1 MNLHKVEFIRSVA
14 KSSDFIQDGLP
25 QIAFAGKSNVG
36 KSSVINRLL
45 QRKNFARVG
54 EAPGKT
60 VHVNYFLVDGR
71 VYLVDLPGYGYAKT
85 GRDERRRWDELINGY
100 FEAQRPVALLVQ
112 LLDSRHAP
120 SADDGQMMEYLRYH
134 SIPFL
139 AALTKADKLKTAQK
153 RQAMQDFRQF
163 CLPYGAEGVIL
174 TSAQDGFGMEEL
186 RSRISLACETQR

>member
-1 MNLHKVEFIRSVA
+1 M
-14 KSSDFIQDGLP
+14 
-25 QIAFAGKSNVG
+25 
-36 KSSVINRLL
+36 
-45 QRKNFARVG
+45 
-54 EAPGKT
+54 
-60 VHVNYFLVDGR
+60 
-71 VYLVDLPGYGYAKT
+71 
-85 GRDERRRWDELINGY
+85 
-100 FEAQRPVALLVQ
+100 ALLVQ

-120 SADDGQMMEYLRYH
+120 SADDVQMMEYLRYH